1 MADGFDLK
9 RIFRFRIA
17 FQTIKDYSK
26 ITIILS
32 FLFMGMALMYAGM
45 YPAFE
50 ESLSEIIE
58 SGFAEGFDF
67 FRGAEDMG
75 SYVGFLNIEL
85 YQTFWLLILGIMIG
99 FVAASNISKE
109 IEGKTIDLIM
119 SNPVSRKQVV
129 FEKFAGLIPM
139 VLIIYFLTFL
149 AIIGVTVAIDQA
161 LNFYNVF
168 LTHLAS
174 IPYFLAL
181 IGIGILISV
190 IINEK
195 MKASIVM
202 IALIVGMFIFES
214 LGQMVTDYESIGIIS
229 ITHYFDPYD
238 TLKFGE
244 VDFVGTVIL
253 LMVAMWTMI
262 IAMIYF
268 EHKDIT
274 V

>member
-1 MADGFDLK
+1 MADDLGFK
-9 RIFRFRIA
+9 RIFRLRIA
-17 FQTIKDYSK
+17 FQTVKDYSR

-32 FLFMGMALMYAGM
+32 VLFIAMALMYAGM

-58 SGFAEGFDF
+58 SGFAEGFEF

-75 SYVGFLNIEL
+75 SYIGFLNIEL
-85 YQTFWLLILGIMIG
+85 YQIFWLLILGIMIG
-99 FVAASNISKE
+99 FVSASVISKE
-109 IEGKTIDLIM
+109 IEGKTIDLLM

-129 FEKFAGLIPM
+129 FEKFIGLIPM
-139 VLIIYFLTFL
+139 VLTINFLTFL
-149 AIIGVTVAIDQA
+149 AIIGATVAIDQE

-168 LTHLAS
+168 LTHLVS
-174 IPYFLAL
+174 IPYFLAI
-181 IGIGILISV
+181 IGIGLLVSV
-190 IINEK
+190 VINEK
-195 MKASIVM
+195 MKASIIM

-214 LGQMVTDYESIGIIS
+214 LGQMVTDYEFMGIIS

-244 VDFVGTVIL
+244 ADFVGVVVL
-253 LMVAMWTMI
+253 LIVAMWAMI

>member
-1 MADGFDLK
+1 MADDLGLK
-9 RIFRFRIA
+9 RIFRLRIA

-32 FLFMGMALMYAGM
+32 LLFIAMAIMYGGM

-50 ESLSEIIE
+50 ESLSEIID

-85 YQTFWLLILGIMIG
+85 YQIFWLLILGIMIG
-99 FVAASNISKE
+99 FISASIISKE
-109 IEGKTIDLIM
+109 VEGKTIDLLM

-129 FEKFAGLIPM
+129 FEKFIGVIPM
-139 VLIIYFLTFL
+139 VLTVNFLTFL
-149 AIIGVTVAIDQA
+149 AIIGVTVAIDQE
-161 LNFYNVF
+161 LNFYNVL
-168 LTHLAS
+168 LTHLVS
-174 IPYFLAL
+174 IPYFFAI
-181 IGIGILISV
+181 IGIGILVSV
-190 IINEK
+190 IINDK
-195 MKASIVM
+195 MKASIIM

-244 VDFVGTVIL
+244 VDFVGVVVL
-253 LMVAMWTMI
+253 LIVAMWAMI